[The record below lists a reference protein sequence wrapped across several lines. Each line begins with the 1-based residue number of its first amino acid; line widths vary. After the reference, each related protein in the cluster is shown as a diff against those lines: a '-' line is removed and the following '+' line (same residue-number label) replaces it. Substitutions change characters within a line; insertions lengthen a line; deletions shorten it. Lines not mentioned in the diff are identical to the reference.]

1 MICHDTRGFGVIVDE
16 KIGRKV
22 AISSPENSV
31 REFADIILNLEANR
45 NEVER
50 MSAECIKRQK
60 DISWDA
66 NARKMLK
73 VYEMV

>member
-1 MICHDTRGFGVIVDE
+1 MAT
-16 KIGRKV
+16 
-22 AISSPENSV
+22 SSPENSV
-31 REFADIILNLEANR
+31 RQFADIILDLEANR